1 MTSLENNYLYI
12 FLLRRFQ
19 ASSMES
25 DTLGGLSFDMDVI
38 TYKLAQLFT
47 SVLL

>member
-19 ASSMES
+19 AEGMES
-25 DTLGGLSFDMDVI
+25 DTLGGLSFDIDVI
-38 TYKLAQLFT
+38 TYRLAQLF
-47 SVLL
+47 SLVLL